1 MLFSLGNFFNVLS
14 ILLLITSIS
23 AGIITALSRLY
34 DFRITR
40 QITYIRKYYY
50 SNKNKSLPKYKYEII
65 SNNFKK
71 FWSLIWKAILILV
84 YYKTYTFEEDDIL
97 TIPENKIL
105 QEQFIKLRKDSYI
118 LGILSWAS
126 LKIQFRTLLVSLILY
141 AISLIF

>member
-105 QEQFIKLRKDSYI
+105 QEQIIKLRKDSYI